1 MKKNVKNKI
10 INDCNIELKKI
21 FSGKKLL
28 QIENIE
34 EYITLKNQSSGSVGQ
49 KLSIGI
55 LYLSVLLSREN
66 VNFFTIFDSPCG
78 PIDLHVRKD
87 LSEPIVDLVKKNGQ
101 FITFVQSSER
111 QDFTT
116 EIEKKVEAKQILY
129 LTIFDKERFSTEN
142 LPTLPE
148 NKYQSSNA
156 WFVKDKHFFNQFN
169 PSTSKKIGGVN

>member
-1 MKKNVKNKI
+1 MWAK
-10 INDCNIELKKI
+10 
-21 FSGKKLL
+21 
-28 QIENIE
+28 
-34 EYITLKNQSSGSVGQ
+34 TLNRNT
-49 KLSIGI
+49 L
-55 LYLSVLLSREN
+55 LSVLLSREN

-116 EIEKKVEAKQILY
+116 EIEKKVEGKQILY

-142 LPTLPE
+142 LPSLPE
-148 NKYQSSNA
+148 NKYEPNA
-156 WFVKDKHFFNQFN
+156 WFVMDKDFLINLILQLVKR
-169 PSTSKKIGGVN
+169 